1 MKWNGVLLLRT
12 MNKAELGTSPLTPG
26 FSGWAV
32 RGNETLPSYA
42 FPSLLPPAF
51 ASTLMELQ
59 CMMLPTLEIVPKGQF
74 QLKNSACYLDHPLI
88 QSWDLVQAAQLCW
101 PRWVHFALHSGTGS
115 SRSAQAV
122 VVLHSST
129 RSLPAGGMP
138 ARQGF
143 GQQAHKLLHLRR
155 RQQIVPAYSFE
166 KVASANKKRSE
177 SHNEK
182 VLICKGSGRSTACL
196 FNHSKANV
204 AN

>member
-1 MKWNGVLLLRT
+1 

-51 ASTLMELQ
+51 ASTLMALQ

-129 RSLPAGGMP
+129 RSLPAGGCLP
-138 ARQGF
+138 GRASGNKPISSYTC
-143 GQQAHKLLHLRR
+143 GEDSKLYLLT
-155 RQQIVPAYSFE
+155 PL
-166 KVASANKKRSE
+166 KKRHQQTKREVNRIMRKCSAAKGVGGVQLVYLTIPKQM
-177 SHNEK
+177 S
-182 VLICKGSGRSTACL
+182 LINFRSSL
-196 FNHSKANV
+196 
-204 AN
+204 